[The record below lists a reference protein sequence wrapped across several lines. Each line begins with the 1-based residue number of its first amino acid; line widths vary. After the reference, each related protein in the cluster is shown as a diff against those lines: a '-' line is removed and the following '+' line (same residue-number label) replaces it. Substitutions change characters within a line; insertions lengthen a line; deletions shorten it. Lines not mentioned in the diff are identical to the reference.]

1 MTLLSSFC
9 ILYHIFPTPAG
20 IKDAKHFIPYLLKH
34 YKHGRFKEICCPS
47 NYGRGTKT
55 EIN

>member
-20 IKDAKHFIPYLLKH
+20 IKDAKTSFPTCSNITNIADLKKSAAH
-34 YKHGRFKEICCPS
+34 PIMAVELKQK
-47 NYGRGTKT
+47 
-55 EIN
+55 

>member
-20 IKDAKHFIPYLLKH
+20 IKDAKHIIPYLLKH